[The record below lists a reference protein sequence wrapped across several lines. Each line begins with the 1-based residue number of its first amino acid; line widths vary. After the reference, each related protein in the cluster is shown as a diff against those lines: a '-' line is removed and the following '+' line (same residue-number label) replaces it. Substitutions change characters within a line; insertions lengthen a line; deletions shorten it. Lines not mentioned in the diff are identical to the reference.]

1 MRLTAFISLLSI
13 FNTPIV
19 AVNLYVASYAGDL
32 TTLSLT
38 TSPNNSY
45 SLTEVA
51 STTDCGPNPTW
62 LTIDTNRGLLFCLNE
77 GLTSPNGSL
86 SSFTISSNGS
96 LTHIQNTTTISGPV
110 AGVIYGDAADQRGIA
125 LAHYTGSALT
135 TYSLGGGG
143 RFTPNQQFPFTLN
156 ATGPNPAR
164 QEASHVHEAI
174 TDPTGMY
181 ILAPDLG
188 ADLVRVYSWTS
199 GSLDLMQMAPLQ
211 AAKGSGPRHAA
222 FWTPNGL
229 NCGPEGCL
237 TTMYLVAE
245 LAGTITSYGVTYLPN
260 GGGLS
265 FEVLQ
270 VQSTHGY
277 GLQPPGTAPAEVLVT
292 PDNRF
297 VMVSNRND
305 SSFVLPSPFNEDSSN
320 NATTYFPQFTYA
332 SVNSSDTIPAMEMSD
347 SVSTFEIQADG
358 TLSFVQLAPAG
369 GLYPRRKD
377 FLSAIRFGC

>member
-1 MRLTAFISLLSI
+1 MLVPHATTLLPTLL
-13 FNTPIV
+13 FLATPIL
-19 AVNLYVASYAGDL
+19 AINLYVSSYSGLL

-38 TSPNNSY
+38 STSNNSY
-45 SLTEVA
+45 SLSKVA
-51 STTDCGPNPTW
+51 STTQCGPNPTW

-77 GLTSPNGSL
+77 GLTSVNGSL

-96 LTHIQNTTTISGPV
+96 LTHVQNTTTISGPV
-110 AGVIYGDAADQRGIA
+110 AAVIFGEPAGQRGIA

-135 TYSLGGGG
+135 TYTLGGAGH
-143 RFTPNQQFPFTLN
+143 FTPNQQFPFTLN

-188 ADLVRVYSWTS
+188 ADLVRVYSWAS
-199 GSLDLMQMAPLQ
+199 GNLDLMEMAPLQ

-222 FWTPNGL
+222 FWSPNGL
-229 NCGPEGCL
+229 KCGTDGCL
-237 TTMYLVAE
+237 TTMYLTAE
-245 LAGTITSYGVTYLPN
+245 LAGTITSYSVTYMPN

-265 FEVLQ
+265 FSILQ
-270 VQSTHGY
+270 VQSTHGS
-277 GLQPPGTAPAEVLVT
+277 GFQPPGTAPAEILVT

-305 SSFVLPSPFNEDSSN
+305 SSFVLPSPFNEADVS

-332 SVNSSDTIPAMEMSD
+332 SVNSSDTIPDMEMSD
-347 SVSTFEIQADG
+347 SVSTFEIQMDG
-358 TLSFVQLAPAG
+358 TLRFVQLAPAG
-369 GLYPRRKD
+369 GLFPRRE
-377 FLSAIRFGC
+377 